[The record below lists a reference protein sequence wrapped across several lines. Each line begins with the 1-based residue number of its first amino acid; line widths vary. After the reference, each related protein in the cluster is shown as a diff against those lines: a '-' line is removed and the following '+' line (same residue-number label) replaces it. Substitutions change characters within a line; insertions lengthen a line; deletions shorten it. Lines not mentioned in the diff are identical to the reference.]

1 MTNAVQ
7 EEDAYLAKSAR
18 SAGQYLHWADE
29 FKMQMVTCRANI
41 LEHAVRPEGTYIS
54 PLPGHHAISWLSPDH
69 EQSLSACK
77 CVLAWASK
85 GLSTACAVQWGV
97 FVLFACCVFLMT
109 LSVYLFFPETK
120 GVPIEDCPYVFK
132 HHWYWKK

>member
-1 MTNAVQ
+1 M
-7 EEDAYLAKSAR
+7 L
-18 SAGQYLHWADE
+18 
-29 FKMQMVTCRANI
+29 CRANI
-41 LEHAVRPEGTYIS
+41 PEHAVRNEGALHSFLLITSAMRIHLLTVQPCKFMHTRNCHQQQMQAPHQIS
-54 PLPGHHAISWLSPDH
+54 RLILG
-69 EQSLSACK
+69 
-77 CVLAWASK
+77 
-85 GLSTACAVQWGV
+85 VQWGV

>member
-1 MTNAVQ
+1 M
-7 EEDAYLAKSAR
+7 L
-18 SAGQYLHWADE
+18 
-29 FKMQMVTCRANI
+29 CRANI
-41 LEHAVRPEGTYIS
+41 PEHAVRNEGAQHSFLLITSAMRIHLLTAHPWKFMHTRNCHQQQMQVPHQIS
-54 PLPGHHAISWLSPDH
+54 RLILG
-69 EQSLSACK
+69 
-77 CVLAWASK
+77 
-85 GLSTACAVQWGV
+85 VQWGV

>member
-1 MTNAVQ
+1 MHVPGAYRNA
-7 EEDAYLAKSAR
+7 A
-18 SAGQYLHWADE
+18 
-29 FKMQMVTCRANI
+29 TCMCRR
-41 LEHAVRPEGTYIS
+41 V
-54 PLPGHHAISWLSPDH
+54 
-69 EQSLSACK
+69 
-77 CVLAWASK
+77 
-85 GLSTACAVQWGV
+85 GLTLINVFYAMQWGV

>member
-1 MTNAVQ
+1 M
-7 EEDAYLAKSAR
+7 LCHGSLLIM
-18 SAGQYLHWADE
+18 G
-29 FKMQMVTCRANI
+29 
-41 LEHAVRPEGTYIS
+41 
-54 PLPGHHAISWLSPDH
+54 
-69 EQSLSACK
+69 SLSVPA
-77 CVLAWASK
+77 VEGFSMSIQGAEI
-85 GLSTACAVQWGV
+85 ACAVQWGV

>member
-1 MTNAVQ
+1 MHHFL
-7 EEDAYLAKSAR
+7 DACS
-18 SAGQYLHWADE
+18 
-29 FKMQMVTCRANI
+29 VPCRC
-41 LEHAVRPEGTYIS
+41 ECRCFSVFFYTDHVHAERVIF
-54 PLPGHHAISWLSPDH
+54 
-69 EQSLSACK
+69 
-77 CVLAWASK
+77 
-85 GLSTACAVQWGV
+85 STSDRFLGGVQWGV

>member
-1 MTNAVQ
+1 MPT
-7 EEDAYLAKSAR
+7 
-18 SAGQYLHWADE
+18 
-29 FKMQMVTCRANI
+29 
-41 LEHAVRPEGTYIS
+41 
-54 PLPGHHAISWLSPDH
+54 
-69 EQSLSACK
+69 
-77 CVLAWASK
+77 

-132 HHWYWKK
+132 HHWYWKKCALLSRPWHPVVSVYLCAHAASLSGLG

>member
-1 MTNAVQ
+1 MHCLVVPAQCWAIHLSMRVHLAFQ
-7 EEDAYLAKSAR
+7 MCPLAKLVR
-18 SAGQYLHWADE
+18 EGRE
-29 FKMQMVTCRANI
+29 FA
-41 LEHAVRPEGTYIS
+41 H
-54 PLPGHHAISWLSPDH
+54 
-69 EQSLSACK
+69 QSLY
-77 CVLAWASK
+77 L
-85 GLSTACAVQWGV
+85 AVQWGV